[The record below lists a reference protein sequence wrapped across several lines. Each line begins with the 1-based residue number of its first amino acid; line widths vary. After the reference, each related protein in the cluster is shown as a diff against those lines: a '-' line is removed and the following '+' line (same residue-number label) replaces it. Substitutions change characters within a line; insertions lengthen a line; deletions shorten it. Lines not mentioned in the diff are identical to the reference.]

1 MFFFFKFMHLPG
13 ELIIHVKNILA
24 LLRFELTNK
33 TQNSFFSLALEV
45 TYKKRGGGHEKQ
57 L

>member
-45 TYKKRGGGHEKQ
+45 TYKKRGGGA
-57 L
+57 